1 MMPSI
6 FPSPSVSMY
15 FGSSVLL
22 LTEYRKGQCL
32 VKTQQ
37 RNDHILDNQKT
48 TLPKDID

>member
-1 MMPSI
+1 MMPSL
-6 FPSPSVSMY
+6 FPSLSVSIY
-15 FGSSVLL
+15 LGSSVLL

-32 VKTQQ
+32 AKTQP